1 VTDEPHKRYTR
12 QARTGIKGEAFFEA
26 LVADY
31 AIPHHIVGPK
41 DIGIDYVCEW
51 VHGDSPTGVLFA
63 AQVKAF
69 AVTPVTEPR
78 HAGVETKLNELEKYT
93 ISNSNLTVDA
103 RTLCYWKG
111 FGLPVYLFVV
121 THTAAAGQKHDR
133 LDLYYKRFTPVLTK
147 DEKQEDL
154 CYYKVS
160 AGSKF
165 IAFARES
172 EKRQGFARDLF
183 IDLMRWSYYKG
194 SISYLNPRK
203 LGLQQFPEE
212 EMVFHDLFREYSER
226 VCETYSKTKKFL
238 EEHCGQPSVEVG
250 RTNG

>member
-1 VTDEPHKRYTR
+1 VNDEPHKKYTR

-41 DIGIDYVCEW
+41 DIGIDYICEW
-51 VHGDSPTGVLFA
+51 VHGDAPTGVLFA
-63 AQVKAF
+63 VQVKTYT
-69 AVTPVTEPR
+69 VGSGTEPQ
-78 HAGVETKLNELEKYT
+78 HVGVETKLNGLDKYT
-93 ISNSNLTVDA
+93 IANSNLVVDA
-103 RTLCYWKG
+103 RTVCYWKR

-121 THTAAAGQKHDR
+121 AHTPAVAQEDDN

-154 CYYKVS
+154 FYYRVS
-160 AGSKF
+160 RGHKF

-172 EKRQGFARDLF
+172 DKRQGFARDLF
-183 IDLMRWSYYKG
+183 IDLMRWSYHKG
-194 SISYLNPRK
+194 TIDYLNPRR

-212 EMVFHDLFREYSER
+212 DTVFHDLFREYKER
-226 VCETYSKTKKFL
+226 VCVTYSKTKKFL
-238 EEHCGQPSVEVG
+238 EEHCGQASAE
-250 RTNG
+250 